1 MPYYIYRVSQIGPI
15 KQLEK
20 LAENPVFRDASAEAK
35 RLRKE
40 LDLAD
45 SQVKLIYGENELQ
58 AEEALLIVREG
69 DPRTGEES

>member
-1 MPYYIYRVSQIGPI
+1 MPYYIYRVSQLGPI

-20 LAENPVFRDASAEAK
+20 LAAFPMFKDASADAK

-40 LDLAD
+40 VDLTNC
-45 SQVKLIYGENELQ
+45 QIKIIFGENELQ
-58 AEEALLIVREG
+58 AEEALRTVREA